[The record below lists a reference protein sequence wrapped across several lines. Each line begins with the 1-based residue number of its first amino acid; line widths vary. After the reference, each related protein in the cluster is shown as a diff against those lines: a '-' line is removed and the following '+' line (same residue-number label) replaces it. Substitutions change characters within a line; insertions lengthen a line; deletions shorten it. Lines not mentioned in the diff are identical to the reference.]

1 MNASFIDGK
10 LRLSQKAS
18 WNEKLERA
26 RSFAAIALIA
36 IVALGLGGCDKL
48 KARDFLVKGVQ
59 AYKAGQ
65 TDAAIEDFKQARE
78 LDPNLLMAQVYLA
91 VAYQGQFI
99 PGAPSEENQRNG
111 QQAIAEFQ
119 KVLQVDPNNLTAI
132 DGMGS
137 LLFSMAKTPYS
148 PDKFM
153 ESKQYWQRHINVKPD
168 DAEPY
173 YWVGLI
179 DWTLAYLDNNEL
191 RSQYNHANPKKQVHD
206 EQALPASLRDEF
218 SSKMM
223 PTVTEGMEY
232 LKKATERKPD
242 YDDAMAY
249 LALLD
254 LQRADMATS
263 QEERDSYTK
272 QWSDLM
278 EQVKQIKQK
287 KAAAQ
292 PAT

>member
-1 MNASFIDGK
+1 MNASFIDEK
-10 LRLSQKAS
+10 SKLSQKAR
-18 WNEKLERA
+18 WNEKFEFA
-26 RSFAAIALIA
+26 RSFAAIALVA

-191 RSQYNHANPKKQVHD
+191 RSQYNRANPKKQVHD
-206 EQALPASLRDEF
+206 EQALPANLRDEF

-223 PTVTEGMEY
+223 QTVTEGMEY

-254 LQRADMATS
+254 LQRADMASS

>member
-1 MNASFIDGK
+1 MNAILINERSK
-10 LRLSQKAS
+10 LVEIS
-18 WNEKLERA
+18 
-26 RSFAAIALIA
+26 RSSRSYVALALIV
-36 IVALGLGGCDKL
+36 IVAMGLGGCDKL

-91 VAYQGQFI
+91 VAYQSQYI

-111 QQAIAEFQ
+111 QQALAEFQ

-132 DGMGS
+132 DGIGS
-137 LLFSMAKTPYS
+137 LLYNMAATPFSA
-148 PDKFM
+148 DKFK
-153 ESKQYWQRHINVKPD
+153 ESQSYWLRHISVKGD

-173 YWVGLI
+173 YWIGLI
-179 DWTLAYLDNNEL
+179 DWTLAYRTNNGL
-191 RSQYNHANPKKQVHD
+191 RSDYNHANPKKQLKD
-206 EQALPASLRDEF
+206 DQPLPPSLRDEF

-223 PTVTEGMEY
+223 QTVTDGIES
-232 LKKATERKPD
+232 LKKATQRKSD
-242 YDDAMAY
+242 YDDALAY

-263 QEERDSYTK
+263 QDERDTYTK
-272 QWSDLM
+272 QWADLM

>member
-1 MNASFIDGK
+1 MNASLIDEK
-10 LRLSQKAS
+10 SKLSQKPRG
-18 WNEKLERA
+18 NEKLECA

-191 RSQYNHANPKKQVHD
+191 RSQYNHSNPKKQVHD